1 MTWPFLPHH
10 IAVADFVIVFHLAL
24 NVGDGKPFRGAAG
37 EVALEHA
44 AHVVERQVGVVGER
58 HLIDDLGDGAFQFAD
73 IRAGV
78 LGDVHLNI
86 TRDGERRVPFAFAVF
101 LDEAFYDAEL
111 RLDFRRLDVEGSAR
125 VESGDVALVDIN
137 VFRCAVGGKNNLF
150 SLVSHLVEYLKH
162 DIERLFLALEVL
174 HVVDEQHIGFLVA
187 LLEVAVARFF
197 LVMCHR
203 GFHIIREQLCGI
215 DVGHLQLRSRLVD
228 VVLDRAQ
235 KVRFPQPALA
245 VDEKRIE
252 VHLAGGFR
260 NIDGH
265 RVSHSVGVAD
275 DEVFESEGGR
285 PLRAF
290 VRGRVR
296 GRLLLCATLADRR
309 LEMIVECRPPF
320 LLWLRLRDLR
330 LVNRGKGRDD
340 RWRIFARGRNGLAWG
355 RDCRGGRRA

>member
-101 LDEAFYDAEL
+101 LDEAFHNAEL

-137 VFRCAVGGKNNLF
+137 VFRCAVG
-150 SLVSHLVEYLKH
+150 
-162 DIERLFLALEVL
+162 
-174 HVVDEQHIGFLVA
+174 
-187 LLEVAVARFF
+187 
-197 LVMCHR
+197 
-203 GFHIIREQLCGI
+203 
-215 DVGHLQLRSRLVD
+215 
-228 VVLDRAQ
+228 
-235 KVRFPQPALA
+235 
-245 VDEKRIE
+245 
-252 VHLAGGFR
+252 
-260 NIDGH
+260 
-265 RVSHSVGVAD
+265 
-275 DEVFESEGGR
+275 
-285 PLRAF
+285 
-290 VRGRVR
+290 
-296 GRLLLCATLADRR
+296 
-309 LEMIVECRPPF
+309 
-320 LLWLRLRDLR
+320 
-330 LVNRGKGRDD
+330 
-340 RWRIFARGRNGLAWG
+340 
-355 RDCRGGRRA
+355 